1 VPLNDSM
8 TLQQTLQRF
17 MSSVSG
23 DEGEVTEGL
32 ENLEECLRQNKSP
45 FHRKTCQGILQ
56 SLIMK
61 NQ

>member
-1 VPLNDSM
+1 M